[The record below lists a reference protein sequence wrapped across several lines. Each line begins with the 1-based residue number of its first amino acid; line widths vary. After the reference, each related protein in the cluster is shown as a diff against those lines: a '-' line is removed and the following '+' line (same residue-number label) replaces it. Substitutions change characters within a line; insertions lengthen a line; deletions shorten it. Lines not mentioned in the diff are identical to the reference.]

1 MAWRRGD
8 AMSCLHCIELE
19 LQLAELREEVASTR
33 AKRLDEAF
41 LFSEQFNISRHP
53 AIVLATLYARRGEH
67 VTCRLL
73 DEALPA
79 PSHGNVRPRN
89 HISIYIFRLR
99 EVLGKCAIV
108 ARYRDGW
115 ALTPV
120 GRLLC
125 DEALEA
131 RARAA

>member
-1 MAWRRGD
+1 
-8 AMSCLHCIELE
+8 MSCVHCIELE
-19 LQLAELREEVASTR
+19 LQIAELREEVASTR
-33 AKRLDEAF
+33 ARRLDQAF
-41 LFSEQFNISRHP
+41 LFSEHFGISRHP
-53 AIVLATLYARRGEH
+53 AIVLATLYARGGDH
-67 VTCRLL
+67 VTSRLL

-99 EVLGKCAIV
+99 GVLGKGSIV

-115 ALTPV
+115 ALTPA